1 MSRSTSTYSPPKRK
15 KRMKATLPLVG
26 LLFAV
31 LLGVVAYFLAPPL
44 VELLEGQFPDIEQQ
58 FDNLRADIGETPFNA
73 LIAGL
78 LWLVMLALSVFLV
91 AALIG
96 EDPEKEA
103 WKYMGPHPKDIK
115 GMKRERKRLQKEAQK
130 RARQRK
136 AMEKKK
142 KTQA

>member
-58 FDNLRADIGETPFNA
+58 FDNLRADIGET
-73 LIAGL
+73 
-78 LWLVMLALSVFLV
+78 
-91 AALIG
+91 
-96 EDPEKEA
+96 
-103 WKYMGPHPKDIK
+103 
-115 GMKRERKRLQKEAQK
+115 RL
-130 RARQRK
+130 
-136 AMEKKK
+136 
-142 KTQA
+142 TP

>member
-1 MSRSTSTYSPPKRK
+1 MIW
-15 KRMKATLPLVG
+15 LPV
-26 LLFAV
+26 
-31 LLGVVAYFLAPPL
+31 
-44 VELLEGQFPDIEQQ
+44 
-58 FDNLRADIGETPFNA
+58 
-73 LIAGL
+73 
-78 LWLVMLALSVFLV
+78 VFLV

-103 WKYMGPHPKDIK
+103 WKHMGPHPKDIK